1 MSGIVRSA
9 VVLLFALFVAP
20 AMAQVVALGASN
32 TDGWGVGRAAAFP
45 AQLERM
51 LRADGYAVRVVN
63 AGVSGDGT
71 GPMLARLDVATPPG
85 TRLVLLDVGGG
96 LYNNW
101 RLGVERGQG
110 PKDIAA
116 MEADLTAKGLKFM
129 EVHTNFD
136 MPPEYLQA
144 DRLHLTPEGHQR
156 LAARLLPDVERA
168 LGARR

>member
-1 MSGIVRSA
+1 
-9 VVLLFALFVAP
+9 
-20 AMAQVVALGASN
+20 
-32 TDGWGVGRAAAFP
+32 
-45 AQLERM
+45 M
-51 LRADGYAVRVVN
+51 L
-63 AGVSGDGT
+63 T
-71 GPMLARLDVATPPG
+71 RLDAATPPG

-96 LYNNW
+96 LFNNW

-116 MEADLTAKGLKFM
+116 MEAGLTAKGLKFM

-144 DRLHLTPEGHQR
+144 DRLHLTPAGHQR
-156 LAARLLPDVERA
+156 LAARLLPAVERA